1 MFFARF
7 LTGPDIG
14 HYLSRYA
21 NQQALNYSAPSGLQ
35 TSPCYCRI
43 FDGVCACTSQ
53 FQNRSYDHDLWSQME
68 AIRSP
73 QLPALSDV
81 VETIA
86 VATGYDI
93 IEPRRS
99 EGGGL
104 LETGGRTDYHDGE
117 LEELFLSYDKPHL
130 TVRALYARHDT
141 PAEDLFIITPGSWT
155 SSENVMGL
163 GRHDYHREIGKRLF
177 NKGIDV
183 IAFDHASNGQI
194 EALMNVVALIEGGQ
208 ITGIWSRSV
217 CDLMDRLKLRAK
229 YRRIVLYGLSRG
241 GRTAEMIST
250 LCSGI
255 SLAIVDDNFSDD
267 EYTAYH
273 WNSMNST

>member
-1 MFFARF
+1 
-7 LTGPDIG
+7 
-14 HYLSRYA
+14 
-21 NQQALNYSAPSGLQ
+21 
-35 TSPCYCRI
+35 
-43 FDGVCACTSQ
+43 
-53 FQNRSYDHDLWSQME
+53 
-68 AIRSP
+68 
-73 QLPALSDV
+73 
-81 VETIA
+81 
-86 VATGYDI
+86 
-93 IEPRRS
+93 
-99 EGGGL
+99 
-104 LETGGRTDYHDGE
+104 
-117 LEELFLSYDKPHL
+117 
-130 TVRALYARHDT
+130 
-141 PAEDLFIITPGSWT
+141 
-155 SSENVMGL
+155 MGL